1 MQTVFGM
8 LNKASQDLI
17 QEVLPMKRKLPAAAL
32 ALFLVVSAGAGYA
45 NGDSG
50 SSDVPADHPQRADI
64 EYAVARGWFLGYPDG
79 TFRPGQTVTTA
90 QTIAAVRGA
99 FPEGATRADL
109 ATYAGAG
116 NQALASPA
124 ATTIELPTFSD
135 VPADHA
141 RGADIGYAA
150 ARGWFLGYPDGTF
163 RPDRTVTA
171 AHTAAVIGRAFP
183 EGATR
188 ADLSAY
194 LRAGNQALLAAGRA
208 PAKSDEPAYTQYF
221 VQQAIDHYN
230 QNSRQATIDHYNSTD
245 SIDGQ
250 WHMFIVEDENIIA
263 HTTRPD
269 LRNTNITHTPG
280 VYGEPSGQ
288 QLAAATE
295 AGEWVDYVFLDP
307 AIGQNRQKHSWV
319 IRHDGLVF
327 GSGWYEDETPTPPT
341 KADPPAYTQYFVQQA
356 IDHYNQNGRQAT
368 IDHYNSTDSIDGQ
381 WHMFIV
387 EDENIIAHTTRPDL
401 RNTNITHTPGVY
413 GEPSGQQLAAA
424 TEAGEWVDYVFLD
437 PAIGQNRQKHSW
449 VIRHDGLVFGS
460 GWYED
465 ETPTPPTKADPPA
478 YTQYFVQQA
487 IDHYNQNGRQATI
500 DHYNS
505 TDSIDGPWYMFIV
518 EDDEVIVHATLPE
531 RIGTG
536 SAYRTDIYGKP
547 YGQQIADVT
556 KAGRWVDYVFLD
568 PAIGQNRQKH
578 SWVIRHDNLIFG
590 SGWYEDETPTPP
602 TKADPPAYTQ
612 YFVQQAINRYNQN
625 GRQATIDHYNSTDS
639 IDGPWYIFIIEDEN
653 IIAHATRPDLRNTN
667 ITHTT
672 DVYGQTSGQQIAD
685 ATEVGRWVD
694 YVFLNPAADQNQ
706 QKHSW
711 VIRHDNL
718 IFGSGWYEDEAPA
731 PPTKADP
738 PAYTQY
744 FVQQAINRYNQD
756 GRQATIDHYN
766 STDSIDGPWYIFI
779 IEDGTTIAL
788 APNPERVGTKTTT
801 RIDVNGKNYGQE
813 LSDATESGRWV
824 DYVRR
829 NPATDQLEQKHSWV
843 IKRDGLIFGS
853 GWYEDEAPAPP
864 TKADPPAYTQ
874 YFVQQAIN
882 RYNQDGRQATIDHY
896 NSTDSI
902 DGPWYIFIIED
913 GTTIALAPNPER
925 VGTKTTTRIDVNG
938 KNYGQELS
946 DATESGRWVD
956 YVRRNPAT
964 DQLEQKH
971 SWVIR
976 HDGLIFGS
984 GWYEPAAS

>member
-32 ALFLVVSAGAGYA
+32 ALFLVVSAGTGYA

-50 SSDVPADHPQRADI
+50 SSDVPADHPRRADI
-64 EYAVARGWFLGYPDG
+64 EYAVARGWFQNYEDG
-79 TFRPGQTVTTA
+79 TFRPGQTVTAA

-116 NQALASPA
+116 NQALASPT

-208 PAKSDEPAYTQYF
+208 PAKSDEPAYTRYF
-221 VQQAIDHYN
+221 VQQAIDRYN
-230 QNSRQATIDHYNSTD
+230 QDGRQATIDHYNSTA

-280 VYGEPSGQ
+280 VYGKPSGQ
-288 QLAAATE
+288 QLANATE

-319 IRHDGLVF
+319 IRHDGLIF

-341 KADPPAYTQYFVQQA
+341 KADQPAYTQYFVQQA
-356 IDHYNQNGRQAT
+356 IDRYNQ
-368 IDHYNSTDSIDGQ
+368 D
-381 WHMFIV
+381 
-387 EDENIIAHTTRPDL
+387 
-401 RNTNITHTPGVY
+401 
-413 GEPSGQQLAAA
+413 
-424 TEAGEWVDYVFLD
+424 
-437 PAIGQNRQKHSW
+437 
-449 VIRHDGLVFGS
+449 
-460 GWYED
+460 
-465 ETPTPPTKADPPA
+465 
-478 YTQYFVQQA
+478 
-487 IDHYNQNGRQATI
+487 GRQATI

-536 SAYRTDIYGKP
+536 SAHRTDIYGKP
-547 YGQQIADVT
+547 YGQQIADAT
-556 KAGRWVDYVFLD
+556 EAGRWVDYVFLD
-568 PAIGQNRQKH
+568 PAADQNRQKH
-578 SWVIRHDNLIFG
+578 SWVIRHDGLIFG
-590 SGWYEDETPTPP
+590 SGWYEDEAPTPP
-602 TKADPPAYTQ
+602 TKADQPAYTQ
-612 YFVQQAINRYNQN
+612 YFVQQAIDRYNQD

-639 IDGPWYIFIIEDEN
+639 IDGPWYIFIIEDGTT
-653 IIAHATRPDLRNTN
+653 IALAPNPERVGTKTTTR
-667 ITHTT
+667 I
-672 DVYGQTSGQQIAD
+672 DVNGKNYGQELSD
-685 ATEVGRWVD
+685 ATESGRWVD
-694 YVFLNPAADQNQ
+694 YVRRNPATDQLE

-711 VIRHDNL
+711 VIKRDGL

-744 FVQQAINRYNQD
+744 FVQQAIDRYNQD